1 MHLSRIAAFCLSGAA
16 CVSSSIVLSGCS
28 ARANAAQS
36 DRDLRPASA
45 EGVVRIAEASRQ
57 FIVVEPAWGDAP
69 TASLRAPARVEFRDG
84 ALSRLAAP
92 LNGRVIGVH
101 VRTGDRVKA
110 GDALVDLDCPDAA
123 AARSSIAT
131 VTANLSEA
139 RVALERERRM
149 LEQGVGI
156 EREKLAAETRVA
168 ELESELARAQAEAAF
183 VGSGSGA
190 SIVLRAPISGTVI
203 SRKATEGMA
212 VQQGSDP
219 IVEIGDP
226 SALWIVAD
234 VFERDLPLLRE
245 GATARVDLP
254 AAHGAL
260 DGRVSSIGSVVASG
274 LRTAPIRITL
284 SSDSGPLRPG
294 MYGQAD
300 IATPPAT
307 GSLTLPAE
315 AVLVKGK
322 DTVVYVEKDRTTF
335 VRRSLVVGQSVD
347 GRVHVISGLAPGDR
361 VVTHGALLLDGAAD
375 QLM

>member
-1 MHLSRIAAFCLSGAA
+1 MDSVGADDQGAGNRKSQRQLRPDLHGASVAEVHRCVNADNWKKSSKSAKVRTVNHIRRAVDEIGPCSNGGMHLSRIAAFCLSGAA

-57 FIVVEPAWGDAP
+57 FIVVEPAWGDAR

-156 EREKLAAETRVA
+156 EREKLAAETRRA
-168 ELESELARAQAEAAF
+168 ELESELAPAQA
-183 VGSGSGA
+183 
-190 SIVLRAPISGTVI
+190 
-203 SRKATEGMA
+203 
-212 VQQGSDP
+212 
-219 IVEIGDP
+219 
-226 SALWIVAD
+226 
-234 VFERDLPLLRE
+234 
-245 GATARVDLP
+245 
-254 AAHGAL
+254 
-260 DGRVSSIGSVVASG
+260 
-274 LRTAPIRITL
+274 
-284 SSDSGPLRPG
+284 
-294 MYGQAD
+294 
-300 IATPPAT
+300 
-307 GSLTLPAE
+307 
-315 AVLVKGK
+315 
-322 DTVVYVEKDRTTF
+322 
-335 VRRSLVVGQSVD
+335 
-347 GRVHVISGLAPGDR
+347 
-361 VVTHGALLLDGAAD
+361 
-375 QLM
+375 